1 MSKKLSVED
10 FGKMGIQIKIKI
22 NAGDKSPR
30 YCPNSVDQVGIEQ
43 VVITER
49 GMQSGLSLIDLQMID
64 KDGKKHFV
72 AVSGRILLTIAA
84 AIRGSN
90 LRNLG
95 TEEP

>member
-1 MSKKLSVED
+1 M
-10 FGKMGIQIKIKI
+10 I
-22 NAGDKSPR
+22 
-30 YCPNSVDQVGIEQ
+30 
-43 VVITER
+43 ITEK
-49 GMQSGLSLIDLQMID
+49 GMESGLPLVDLQLID

-90 LRNLG
+90 LRNHG